1 MSTNRRRFI
10 SLAASA
16 GTAALLGAPALAQSP
31 NPSSSPAGP
40 SPAPTP
46 SPSTCTPYGCT
57 LPAPGDGTPWVRP
70 ANTVLAARRAA
81 WGLSASEIARLRLA
95 YQRMRALPAS
105 DGRSLQGQRNLH
117 AYYCVTCPPPAPGY
131 PGGDIHGSWNFL
143 PWHRMFLYF
152 HERILGGLVNDFSL
166 RLPYWD
172 WEVWAHGAV
181 APAYADPANGNPLF
195 DKFRYVQGSMSVER
209 LLTNYNTGDHRYY
222 QLSLVHRLLD
232 CPTSQF
238 FGVPSSATSGPAGGV
253 VESGSHGFVHV
264 SSGGDATR
272 YQKNLPCSG
281 DMAILNTAANDP
293 IFYTHHGNLDR
304 LWWSYET
311 TPGNHNP
318 ADPAWSNLA
327 WSFFDEHGKWTKMSV
342 RQMADMERALG
353 VRYETKIAP
362 PPQML
367 SAGMRS
373 SSVRRIDLLGGGL
386 RSGAPAAASTGALA
400 AARYGEVSLA
410 GVPVPAEDDYTLYV
424 RSPKHGAHRLGDL
437 FITRHGGGAMKMNGG
452 MQFNVCLPLW
462 GDCVS
467 PAPVQPQG
475 CTVGIKAD
483 PQVVAALLDPAK
495 TFHLQ
500 PSSAPAPRLLTGASA
515 AALGASFRPKAA
527 ELVVR

>member
-10 SLAASA
+10 ALGASA
-16 GTAALLGAPALAQSP
+16 GAAALVGTVPALAQSP
-31 NPSSSPAGP
+31 APSG

-46 SPSTCTPYGCT
+46 SPSTCTPFGCT
-57 LPAPGDGTPWVRP
+57 LPAPGDGKPWVRP
-70 ANTVLAARRAA
+70 ADTVLAARRSA
-81 WGLSASEIARLRLA
+81 WELTPHEIARLRLA

-117 AYYCVTCPPPAPGY
+117 AYYCVTCPAPAPGY

-172 WEVWAHGAV
+172 WETWEHGAP
-181 APAYADPANGNPLF
+181 APAYAQTGGNPLF
-195 DKFRYVQGSMSVER
+195 DQYRYLRAGHSVER
-209 LLTNYNTGDHRYY
+209 VLTNYNTGDHRYY

-232 CPTSQF
+232 CDASQF
-238 FGVPSSATSGPAGGV
+238 FGVAAGTTGELPAGGV

-272 YQKNLPCSG
+272 YQKELPCSG

-304 LWWSYET
+304 LWWSWQT
-311 TPGNHNP
+311 FPGNHDP
-318 ADPAWSNLA
+318 ADPAWQNLA
-327 WSFFDEHGKWTKMSV
+327 WSFFDERGTWTKMTVS
-342 RQMADMERALG
+342 QMADMQRALG
-353 VRYETKIAP
+353 VTYEAKIVP
-362 PPQML
+362 PRLMAAAMRA
-367 SAGMRS
+367 AGP
-373 SSVRRIDLLGGGL
+373 RRVDLLAGGGRL
-386 RSGAPAAASTGALA
+386 LAATSENVGALA
-400 AARYGEVSLA
+400 QARYGELTLA
-410 GVPVPAEDDYTLYV
+410 GVPVPEEDDYTLFV
-424 RSPKHGAHRLGDL
+424 RSPQHGTHPLGDL
-437 FITRHGGGAMKMNGG
+437 FITRHGGGRMRMG
-452 MQFNVCLPLW
+452 MSFNVCQPLW
-462 GDCVS
+462 GDCIS

-483 PQVVAALLDPAK
+483 PRVVAALLDPAK
-495 TFHLQ
+495 AFYLQ
-500 PSSAPAPRLLTGASA
+500 SSRTPAPRALAAASA
-515 AALGASFRPKAA
+515 AALGARFQPRAA

>member
-10 SLAASA
+10 SLGASA
-16 GTAALLGAPALAQSP
+16 GAAALLGAPAFAQSP
-31 NPSSSPAGP
+31 APSGSPQPP
-40 SPAPTP
+40 SPTP

-57 LPAPGDGTPWVRP
+57 LPAPGEGTPWVRP
-70 ANTVLAARRAA
+70 VNTVLAPRRSA
-81 WGLSASEIARLRLA
+81 WELTPREIDRLRLA
-95 YQRMRALPAS
+95 YRRMRALPAT

-152 HERILGGLVNDFSL
+152 HERILGSLIGDPTL

-172 WEVWAHGAV
+172 WEVWAHGAP
-181 APAYADPANGNPLF
+181 APSYAQPGNPLF
-195 DKFRYVQGSMSVER
+195 DQYRYLRAGMSVER

-232 CPTSQF
+232 CPTDQF
-238 FGVPSSATSGPAGGV
+238 FGVSAQAAGQVPAGGV

-264 SSGGDATR
+264 STGGDATR

-293 IFYTHHGNLDR
+293 IFYTHHANLDR

-311 TPGNHNP
+311 YPGNHNP
-318 ADPAWSNLA
+318 TDPAWSNLA
-327 WSFFDEHGKWTKMSV
+327 WSFFDEHGKWTKMTVS
-342 RQMADMERALG
+342 QMADMQRALG
-353 VRYETKIAP
+353 VTYETKIAP
-362 PPQML
+362 PVKMM
-367 SAGMRS
+367 SAAMGAS
-373 SSVRRIDLLGGGL
+373 KPRRINLLPAK
-386 RSGAPAAASTGALA
+386 GALLAATGANLGQIEA
-400 AARYGEVSLA
+400 SRYGELTLS
-410 GVPVPAEDDYTLYV
+410 GVPVPGEDDYTLFV
-424 RSPKHGAHRLGDL
+424 RSPEHGTHRLGDI
-437 FITRHGGGAMKMNGG
+437 FITRHGGGRMTMP
-452 MQFNVCLPLW
+452 MQFNVCQPLW

-495 TFHLQ
+495 TFHVQ
-500 PSSAPAPRLLTGASA
+500 SSSTPAPRLLTAASE
-515 AALGASFRPKAA
+515 AALGARFQPKAA